1 MAKRFGK
8 RSTAEQVS
16 EGVDLRGKN
25 ALITGANT
33 GLGKE
38 TARVLALHGAQVT
51 MACRDLAKA
60 EAARNEIVKSSA
72 GQIDD
77 SQLTLLQLDLNSLD
91 RTREAAQ
98 EYCSR
103 GEQLHLL
110 INNAGIMIPMERRT
124 EDGFEAHLGI
134 NHLAHFLFTNLLLE
148 PLTAAENARVVA
160 LSSLAMSFASLKHGL
175 KDINW
180 ESRKFRG
187 WPAYGDSKLMNHLF
201 AREFSERHQS
211 RDIIA
216 HSVHPG
222 VVSTE
227 LGRDQAGL
235 FSVIGVLA
243 RPLMK
248 NVEQG
253 ASTQVLAALSPE
265 HGDHGGLYF
274 KDCRVARPQHK
285 LANDDALAKELWQR
299 SVELVGLEQ

>member
-38 TARVLALHGAQVT
+38 TARVLALRGAQVT

-60 EAARNEIVKSSA
+60 EAARTEIVKSSA

-77 SQLTLLQLDLNSLD
+77 SQLTLLQLDLNSLE
-91 RTREAAQ
+91 RTRQAAE

-201 AREFSERHQS
+201 AREFSERHQG

-285 LANDDALAKELWQR
+285 LASDDALAQELWQR